1 MGHIDNNLK
10 VLDRFS
16 YSYVNTYLEPNSS
29 QYVKKKKLITYYYMD
44 RRVLVKNY
52 TTRKT
57 QGEEGHLHAT
67 VEYYP
72 A

>member
-29 QYVKKKKLITYYYMD
+29 QYVKKKIDNILLYGQESSGEKL
-44 RRVLVKNY
+44 
-52 TTRKT
+52 
-57 QGEEGHLHAT
+57 HHS
-67 VEYYP
+67 
-72 A
+72 